1 MKTFWK
7 LLGVLLVSLALW
19 GCGGQFQSETSTQ
32 NEATVQEAQAEE
44 IKNEVAYTTTSLIA
58 GAKRPF
64 ITKWKG
70 EAGKELRSLLSGPTR

>member
-19 GCGGQFQSETSTQ
+19 GCGGQSQSETSTQ
-32 NEATVQEAQAEE
+32 NEAIVQGAVAETQKE
-44 IKNEVAYTTTSLIA
+44 ETTNLNSQP
-58 GAKRPF
+58 RSF

-70 EAGKELRSLLSGPTR
+70 EAGKELRSLLSGPTL